1 MPRRIPYFS
10 RFVNAKKVSLS
21 RAGVQKMVAPAG
33 DLWYLA
39 TSRIH
44 VRHMQLMKRFRRRIT
59 AGFTMIELMVVIAI
73 ISLMMVMAASVLRDP
88 GKGRSMDSAIDMM
101 ESLVREARATAQG
114 NDTYTRIIIA
124 NDPSSATARD
134 SRHLRFMTVQ
144 MFRKND
150 GNGAG
155 ADGTDVVH
163 KGKWVSTSA
172 GVMLP
177 SGVYFSPHYSRP
189 VEWMDGEDGLGQD
202 SARLSNKG
210 STKIYCIEFDEKG
223 RFAAPGAS
231 PGNPTRAQRMVFI
244 YGHPGSGKSAKDG
257 IIPASTDNL
266 KRPAG
271 AKGVVVW
278 PNGNTTRLRTIDE
291 TIQQ

>member
-1 MPRRIPYFS
+1 
-10 RFVNAKKVSLS
+10 
-21 RAGVQKMVAPAG
+21 
-33 DLWYLA
+33 
-39 TSRIH
+39 
-44 VRHMQLMKRFRRRIT
+44 MKRYSRRQHG
-59 AGFTMIELMVVIAI
+59 AFTMIELMVVIAI
-73 ISLMMVMAASVLRDP
+73 ISLMMVMAANVLRDP
-88 GKGRSMDSAIDMM
+88 GKGRSMDSAVDMI

-124 NDPSSATARD
+124 DDPSTATDRD

-144 MFRKND
+144 MFRKSD
-150 GNGAG
+150 GKGAG

-189 VEWMDGEDGLGQD
+189 VDWLDGEDGLGQD

-210 STKIYCIEFDEKG
+210 KTNIYYLEFDEKG

-231 PGNPTRAQRMVFI
+231 PGNPTRPQRMVFI
-244 YGHPGSGKSAKDG
+244 YGHPGSGRAAKDG
-257 IIPASTDNL
+257 IVPAATDNM

-271 AKGVVVW
+271 AKGIVVW
-278 PNGNTTRLRTIDE
+278 PNGNTSRLHTLDQA
-291 TIQQ
+291 IQQ

>member
-1 MPRRIPYFS
+1 
-10 RFVNAKKVSLS
+10 
-21 RAGVQKMVAPAG
+21 
-33 DLWYLA
+33 
-39 TSRIH
+39 
-44 VRHMQLMKRFRRRIT
+44 MKRFSRRLPG
-59 AGFTMIELMVVIAI
+59 GFTMIELMVVIAI

-124 NDPSSATARD
+124 NDPNSATARD

-144 MFRKND
+144 MFKKSD
-150 GNGAG
+150 AKGAG
-155 ADGTDVVH
+155 SDGTDVVH

-210 STKIYCIEFDEKG
+210 TTKVYCIEFDEKG
-223 RFAAPGAS
+223 RFAAPEKFEEGG
-231 PGNPTRAQRMVFI
+231 PEGLVDLVEFFNKDRLHVFGYVTQYFQQFSACLFNI
-244 YGHPGSGKSAKDG
+244 IMLPLKELISGVYPFEFFD
-257 IIPASTDNL
+257 STDI
-266 KRPAG
+266 
-271 AKGVVVW
+271 
-278 PNGNTTRLRTIDE
+278 RTS
-291 TIQQ
+291 QRRYFPF

>member
-1 MPRRIPYFS
+1 
-10 RFVNAKKVSLS
+10 
-21 RAGVQKMVAPAG
+21 
-33 DLWYLA
+33 
-39 TSRIH
+39 
-44 VRHMQLMKRFRRRIT
+44 MKRFSRRLPG
-59 AGFTMIELMVVIAI
+59 GFTMIELMVVIAI

-88 GKGRSMDSAIDMM
+88 GKGRSMDSAVDMI

-124 NDPSSATARD
+124 DDEKTATERD

-144 MFRKND
+144 MFKKSD
-150 GNGAG
+150 AKGAG
-155 ADGTDVVH
+155 SDGTDVVH

-210 STKIYCIEFDEKG
+210 STKVYYIEFDEKG

-231 PGNPTRAQRMVFI
+231 PGNATRAQRMVFI
-244 YGHPGSGKSAKDG
+244 YGHPGSGKVAKDG
-257 IIPASTDNL
+257 IVPASVDDQ

-271 AKGVVVW
+271 AKGIVVW
-278 PNGNTTRLRTIDE
+278 PNGNTPRLRTIDQ
-291 TIQQ
+291 TIQN

>member
-1 MPRRIPYFS
+1 MLKTLAPTLFSHKKRLLCGARDGRIW
-10 RFVNAKKVSLS
+10 VN
-21 RAGVQKMVAPAG
+21 
-33 DLWYLA
+33 
-39 TSRIH
+39 RIQ
-44 VRHMQLMKRFRRRIT
+44 VRSFKFMKRYSSKHHG
-59 AGFTMIELMVVIAI
+59 AFTMIELMVVIAI

-88 GKGRSMDSAIDMM
+88 GKGRSMDSAVDMM

-124 NDPSSATARD
+124 DDPRTAAERT
-134 SRHLRFMTVQ
+134 SRHLRYMTVQ
-144 MFRKND
+144 MFKKND
-150 GNGAG
+150 GKGVG

-177 SGVYFSPHYSRP
+177 SGVYFSPHYSRS

-210 STKIYCIEFDEKG
+210 KTNIYCIEFDEKG
-223 RFAAPGAS
+223 RFVAPGAN
-231 PGNPTRAQRMVFI
+231 PGNATRAQRMVFI
-244 YGHPGSGKSAKDG
+244 YGHPGSGKVAKDG
-257 IIPASTDNL
+257 IVPASVDDQ

-271 AKGVVVW
+271 AKGIVVW
-278 PNGNTTRLRTIDE
+278 PNGNTTRLRTIDQ
-291 TIQQ
+291 TIQN